1 MESWEYNTEDL
12 ALYAK
17 YNRIV
22 DIANWIVDNG
32 SSLRQ
37 ISREFL
43 VPRST
48 VSLHIDKYLK
58 HLDSDLYVQVKVI
71 LNYHK
76 KHSVSGFLGRY

>member
-1 MESWEYNTEDL
+1 MESWEYNAEDL

-17 YNRIV
+17 YKRIV
-22 DIANWIVDNG
+22 DISNWIIDNG

-43 VPRST
+43 VSRST
-48 VSLHIDKYLK
+48 VSRHIEKYLK
-58 HLDSDLYVQVKVI
+58 YLDPDLYVQVKVI

-76 KHSVSGFLGRY
+76 KHSVSGFLRRY